1 MSKITKLNLALASI
15 SSIFILSGCN
25 GGNSSSTQ
33 PTNVSPTNCTYGGS
47 SKSYNATAM
56 DTILTNCEFNRIYRG
71 QTGDTYD
78 PAYAEQPYNLA
89 KANKTPSPYT
99 YFSYANL
106 VTAYNNLFTLYPD
119 KKPFASGDY
128 FKDMRELAAF
138 LANINQET
146 NGAAPPVFESTG
158 TLKGAGSLGSGY
170 GLTATSEGSCSD
182 TGACTQYGSKA
193 SFCSTTG
200 DIPPSGSIQLC
211 NGSTAGY
218 CVEARAFCAQPDTPD
233 PAKAINQY
241 FGRGSKQLTYAYN
254 YIFYGSKINPSSPLD
269 LANNPSNLGT
279 DGVLGWETG
288 LAYWSIPFEEA
299 SGSKKPSMHD
309 GFFNPT
315 TGSNSAVFNASTG
328 FGKTVNIIN
337 GGVECGKNNTFV
349 KTTTLSRINSYLE
362 LLFLLY
368 SKMPI
373 DKVEVTHTVG
383 SISVVDKYSR
393 SDLLNNI
400 LTGGVKIGGVTT
412 NPASPTAPHLVK
424 SYSQDGESK
433 LTNYVPVT
441 ASYAYNVNWGVYGRY
456 NSQPLI
462 EEYYYASDTPT
473 IQGLNDYNNGHTKIT
488 KIMLYYDTTS
498 QYNTTGIASER
509 LDCAG
514 VENYEGN

>member
-1 MSKITKLNLALASI
+1 MKKITTLNLALASVAF
-15 SSIFILSGCN
+15 FILSGCN
-25 GGNSSSTQ
+25 GGSNSSAPASGGSST
-33 PTNVSPTNCTYGGS
+33 SCTYGGN
-47 SKSYNATAM
+47 SKTYNATGM

-71 QTGDTYD
+71 QTGNAYD

-89 KANKTPSPYT
+89 KANKNPSPYT

-106 VTAYNNLFTLYPD
+106 VTAYSDLFAQYPEQ
-119 KKPFASGDY
+119 KPFASGDY
-128 FKDMRELAAF
+128 FKDMRELGAF

-146 NGAAPPVFESTG
+146 NGAAPPVFLADG
-158 TLKGAGSLGSGY
+158 TFTTAGALGSGF
-170 GLTATSEGSCSD
+170 GLTATSEGSCSSS
-182 TGACTQYGSKA
+182 GCSQYGSKA
-193 SFCSTTG
+193 SFCATSG
-200 DIPPSGSIQLC
+200 PVPASGSIQLC
-211 NGSTAGY
+211 NGSDAGY
-218 CVEARAFCAQPDTPD
+218 CVEARAFCAQTDIPD
-233 PAKAINQY
+233 PSSPANQY
-241 FGRGSKQLTYAYN
+241 FGRGAKQLTYAYN
-254 YIFYGSKINPSSPLD
+254 YIFYGSKINPSNPLD
-269 LANNPSNLGT
+269 LVNNPSKLGS

-309 GFFNPT
+309 GFFYPT
-315 TGSNSAVFNASTG
+315 TGSVSAEFNASTG

-337 GGVECGKNNTFV
+337 GGVECGKTNTFV

-373 DKVEVTHTVG
+373 DRVEVTRTVDG
-383 SISVVDKYSR
+383 NSVVDTYSR
-393 SDLLNNI
+393 ADLLNNI
-400 LTGGVKIGGVTT
+400 LTGGVEIGGVTT
-412 NPASPTAPHLVK
+412 NPASPSAPQLVK
-424 SYSQDGESK
+424 IYSQNGIAK
-433 LTNYVPVT
+433 ATNYVPVT
-441 ASYAYNVNWGVYGRY
+441 PAYAYNTNWGVYGRY

-473 IQGLNDYNNGHTKIT
+473 NQGLNDYNNGHTNIT

-514 VENYEGN
+514 VANYEGN